1 MTLQLSDFRFVAKAL
16 PNKGQR
22 PRELAR
28 TMLAALGVSVRS
40 GDPLNWMREI

>member
-1 MTLQLSDFRFVAKAL
+1 VAHVLTYSAH
-16 PNKGQR
+16 R
-22 PRELAR
+22 RELAR